1 MYILGAKAVER
12 KTPALSPVPSVSSR
26 TGVVTANRRADG
38 GGTPDTSPDPSAA
51 AVVTAPAPRQQ
62 ASLSLPCLTETS
74 GCVRCL
80 SYAYDAFASSRAS
93 VGAASCDRFAAR
105 PAASGNL
112 TPSAQAHLPRPRLPK
127 SPFARLVVPPSRLRL
142 GANKGDA
149 TLLSRRTGTAA
160 PKIDPCV
167 SPIRAVNEAALVA
180 LIEVIHAFIRQI
192 LHCGVY
198 ELCLF
203 LASAC

>member
-1 MYILGAKAVER
+1 MLFVQRLVNKEPCAASPKRTRAAPCLQVGFCYSLGCQRTVAVLVADTTLR
-12 KTPALSPVPSVSSR
+12 KPVPII
-26 TGVVTANRRADG
+26 
-38 GGTPDTSPDPSAA
+38 
-51 AVVTAPAPRQQ
+51 
-62 ASLSLPCLTETS
+62 
-74 GCVRCL
+74 
-80 SYAYDAFASSRAS
+80 
-93 VGAASCDRFAAR
+93 SCDRFAAR

-180 LIEVIHAFIRQI
+180 LIGAFHGFSHLI
-192 LHCGVY
+192 LQ
-198 ELCLF
+198 
-203 LASAC
+203 